1 MNMVPVGYYCIFSKG
16 CWHRGV
22 WPSDGRFWPFWHQ
35 GWGWTRCWLTAD
47 RCRRPA
53 GTTKATETLK
63 HPLLQDP
70 RGTRAGEAR
79 WASTWKK

>member
-1 MNMVPVGYYCIFSKG
+1 MDVVSEEYYCYSR
-16 CWHRGV
+16 CWHGELLAL
-22 WPSDGRFWPFWHQ
+22 GRSILAVLFWHQ
-35 GWGWTRCWLTAD
+35 GLSWTRCWLTAD

-70 RGTRAGEAR
+70 RGTRTR
-79 WASTWKK
+79 